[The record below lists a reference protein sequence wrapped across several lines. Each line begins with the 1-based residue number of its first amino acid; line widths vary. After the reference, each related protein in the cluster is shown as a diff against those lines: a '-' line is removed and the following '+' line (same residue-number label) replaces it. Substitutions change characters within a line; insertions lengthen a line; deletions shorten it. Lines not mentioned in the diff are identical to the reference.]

1 LEVPNIAKS
10 FFSEKQIASLK
21 DTATHQRE
29 EVFLRLWIQLEARGK
44 ATGTGIVSPNCGGLG
59 VVLGKCFS
67 FTRMVPIPGYVVS
80 VAVQGRRQC
89 SLRNIEFHI
98 PPNVSE
104 VRGATLC
111 N

>member
-44 ATGTGIVSPNCGGLG
+44 ATGTGIVSPNCGGLNRRLSWQMLQLHQDGSDSRVCG
-59 VVLGKCFS
+59 VS
-67 FTRMVPIPGYVVS
+67 
-80 VAVQGRRQC
+80 GR
-89 SLRNIEFHI
+89 
-98 PPNVSE
+98 P
-104 VRGATLC
+104 
-111 N
+111 